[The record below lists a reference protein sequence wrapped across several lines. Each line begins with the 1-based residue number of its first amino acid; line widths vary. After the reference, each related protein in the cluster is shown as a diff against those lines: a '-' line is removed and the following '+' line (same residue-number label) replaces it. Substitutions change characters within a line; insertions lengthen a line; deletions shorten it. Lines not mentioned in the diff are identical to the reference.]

1 MEEVKL
7 KLKLSRM
14 GMERVRRVFSTQ
26 SYKHRTRRNHTH
38 DDKLSFCRQPH
49 RKLEWLGVREENRKG
64 EC

>member
-14 GMERVRRVFSTQ
+14 RMERLRRVFSTQ
-26 SYKHRTRRNHTH
+26 SYKHRTRRNHAH

-49 RKLEWLGVREENRKG
+49 RKLEWLGVREENRTG